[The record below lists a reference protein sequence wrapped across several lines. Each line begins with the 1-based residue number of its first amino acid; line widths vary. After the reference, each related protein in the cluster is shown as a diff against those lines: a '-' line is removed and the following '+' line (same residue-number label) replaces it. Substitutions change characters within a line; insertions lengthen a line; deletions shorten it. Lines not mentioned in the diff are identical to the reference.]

1 MGNYPSPDR
10 MKTPRLLIPGPV
22 PLEGR
27 VAEELAKP
35 ASPHYGEEWVAT
47 YRETEDLLRTLFR
60 MRNAKVFPM
69 AGPGHV
75 GMEALVATLLG
86 PEDKALVIDNGFFG
100 RRLREMLDAHQVETF
115 SIHGRWGAPPDLRR
129 VEEVLSGTYIRA
141 VFAVHSETSTGMVNP
156 IRELGNLTHEYGSLF
171 VVDAV
176 SSLGGLP
183 LLCDEWKVDAAFAA
197 SQKCLGGPPG
207 IAPVAIRPSI
217 LEAVDSDRVRGWYT
231 NLHTWD
237 RFSTEWG
244 AWHPQPT
251 TISSNV
257 FHAFKASL
265 ELVFEEGL
273 ERRLERHRTV
283 GRAYREALRALGFTT
298 IPQEEDASDTVTAA
312 RPPEGVEAPQLQ
324 ERLRTEFGILV
335 SGGLTEL
342 AGQILRIG
350 HMGPTATPGDL
361 IAITE
366 ALGSLMKESEAANAE
381 KALEVATSL
390 TKGLLE

>member
-1 MGNYPSPDR
+1 MGDYPPSDQ

-35 ASPHYGEEWVAT
+35 VSPHYGEEWVAT
-47 YRETEDLLRTLFR
+47 YRETQDLLRTLFR
-60 MRNAKVFPM
+60 MRDAKVFPM
-69 AGPGHV
+69 AGPAHV
-75 GMEALVATLLG
+75 GMEALVVTLLG

-100 RRLREMLDAHQVETF
+100 RRLREMLDAHQVEAF
-115 SIHGRWGAPPDLRR
+115 SIHGRWGTPPDLRR

-176 SSLGGLP
+176 SSVGGLP
-183 LLCDEWKVDAAFAA
+183 LSCDDWKVDAVFAA

-217 LEAVDSDRVRGWYT
+217 LEAVDSDQVRGWYT

-237 RFSTEWG
+237 RFSEEWG
-244 AWHPQPT
+244 TWHPQPT

-257 FHAFKASL
+257 FRAFKVAL

-273 ERRLERHRTV
+273 ERRLDRHRTV

-298 IPQEEDASDTVTAA
+298 VPQEEDASDTVTAA
-312 RPPEGVEAPQLQ
+312 RPPEDIEATALQ
-324 ERLRTEFGILV
+324 DGLREKFDIVV

-342 AGQILRIG
+342 AGKILRIG
-350 HMGPTATPGDL
+350 HMGPTANPDDL
-361 IAITE
+361 LTITQ
-366 ALGSLMKESEAANAE
+366 ALGSLMKSSEHGDAE
-381 KALEVATSL
+381 KALEVATSM
-390 TKGLLE
+390 TKSLRE

>member
-1 MGNYPSPDR
+1 

-35 ASPHYGEEWVAT
+35 ASPHYGKEWVAN
-47 YRETEDLLRTLFR
+47 YRETQDLLRTLFR
-60 MRNAKVFPM
+60 MADAKVFPI
-69 AGPGHV
+69 AGPAHV
-75 GMEALVATLLG
+75 GMEALVTTLLG

-100 RRLREMLDAHQVETF
+100 RRLREMLDAHQVEAF
-115 SIHGRWGAPPDLRR
+115 SIHGRWGTPPDLRR

-156 IRELGNLTHEYGSLF
+156 IRELGSLTHEYGSLF

-183 LLCDEWKVDAAFAA
+183 LLCDEWRVDAAFAA
-197 SQKCLGGPPG
+197 SQKCLGAPPG

-231 NLHTWD
+231 NLLTWD
-237 RFSTEWG
+237 RFSEEWG

-251 TISSNV
+251 TISTNV
-257 FHAFKASL
+257 FMAFKVAL

-298 IPQEEDASDTVTAA
+298 IPHEEDASDTVTAA
-312 RPPEGVEAPQLQ
+312 RPPEGVEATQLL
-324 ERLRTEFGILV
+324 EALREKFNIYV

-350 HMGPTATPGDL
+350 HMGPTARPEDL
-361 IAITE
+361 LAVME
-366 ALGSLMKESEAANAE
+366 ALGSLMEGSSEGDAR
-381 KALEVATSL
+381 KAMEVATSL
-390 TKGLLE
+390 TKSLMD

>member
-1 MGNYPSPDR
+1 MGVHPSNDR
-10 MKTPRLLIPGPV
+10 METPRLLIPGPV

-35 ASPHYGEEWVAT
+35 ASPHYGKEWVAS
-47 YRETEDLLRTLFR
+47 YRETQDLLRTLFR
-60 MRNAKVFPM
+60 MGDAKVFPM
-69 AGPGHV
+69 AGPAHV
-75 GMEALVATLLG
+75 GMEALVTTLLG

-100 RRLREMLDAHQVETF
+100 RRLREMLDAHQVEAF

-156 IRELGNLTHEYGSLF
+156 IRELGSLTHEYGSLF

-176 SSLGGLP
+176 SSLAGLP

-207 IAPVAIRPSI
+207 IAPVVVRPSI

-231 NLHTWD
+231 NLLTWD
-237 RFSTEWG
+237 RFSEDWG

-257 FHAFKASL
+257 FGAFKVAL

-283 GRAYREALRALGFTT
+283 GRAYREALRILGFTT
-298 IPQEEDASDTVTAA
+298 IPQEEDCSDTVTAA
-312 RPPEGVEAPQLQ
+312 RPPEDVEATQLV
-324 ERLRTEFGILV
+324 EALREKFNIFV

-342 AGQILRIG
+342 AGQILRVG
-350 HMGPTATPGDL
+350 HMGPTARPEDL
-361 IAITE
+361 LAVTE
-366 ALGSLMKESEAANAE
+366 ALGSLMEGSAE
-381 KALEVATSL
+381 GDAKKAVEVATSL
-390 TKGLLE
+390 TKSLVD

>member
-1 MGNYPSPDR
+1 MSDYPSPDR

-35 ASPHYGEEWVAT
+35 ASPHYGKEWVAT
-47 YRETEDLLRTLFR
+47 YRETQDLLRTLFR
-60 MRNAKVFPM
+60 MRDAKVFPM
-69 AGPGHV
+69 AGPAHV
-75 GMEALVATLLG
+75 GMEALVTTLLG

-100 RRLREMLDAHQVETF
+100 RRLREMLDAHQVEAF
-115 SIHGRWGAPPDLRR
+115 SIHGRWGSPPDLRR

-156 IRELGNLTHEYGSLF
+156 IRELGDLTHDYGSLF

-176 SSLGGLP
+176 SSLAGLP
-183 LLCDEWKVDAAFAA
+183 LPCDDWKVDAAFAA

-207 IAPVAIRPSI
+207 IAPVVIRPSI
-217 LEAVDSDRVRGWYT
+217 LDAIDPDRVRGWYT
-231 NLHTWD
+231 NLCTWD
-237 RFSTEWG
+237 RFSEEWG
-244 AWHPQPT
+244 EWHPQPT

-257 FHAFKASL
+257 FRAFKVAL

-283 GRAYREALRALGFTT
+283 GRAYREALRALGFTMV
-298 IPQEEDASDTVTAA
+298 PREEDASDTVTAA
-312 RPPEGVEAPQLQ
+312 RPPENIEAPKLQ
-324 ERLRTEFGILV
+324 EGLREKFGIVV

-342 AGQILRIG
+342 TGQILRIG
-350 HMGPTATPGDL
+350 HMGPTATPEDL
-361 IAITE
+361 LSVTE
-366 ALGSLMKESEAANAE
+366 ALGSLMKGSGAGNAE
-381 KALEVATSL
+381 KAVEVATSL
-390 TKGLLE
+390 TKGLTD

>member
-1 MGNYPSPDR
+1 

-35 ASPHYGEEWVAT
+35 ALPHYGEEWVQT
-47 YRETEDLLRTLFR
+47 YRQTEDLLRTLFR
-60 MRNAKVFPM
+60 MGDAKVFPM
-69 AGPGHV
+69 AGPAHV
-75 GMEALVATLLG
+75 GMEALATTLLG

-100 RRLREMLDAHQVETF
+100 RRLREMLDAHQVEAF

-156 IRELGNLTHEYGSLF
+156 IAELGNLSHEYGSLF

-183 LLCDEWKVDAAFAA
+183 LPSDEWKVDAAFAA

-231 NLHTWD
+231 NLHIWD
-237 RFSTEWG
+237 RFRQNWG
-244 AWHPQPT
+244 EWHPQPT
-251 TISSNV
+251 TISTNV
-257 FHAFKASL
+257 FRAFQAAL

-273 ERRLERHRTV
+273 ELRLKRHRTI

-298 IPQEEDASDTVTAA
+298 VPKEEDCSDTVTAV
-312 RPPEGVEAPQLQ
+312 RPPPSFEAPELQ
-324 ERLRTEFGILV
+324 TRLRKDFGLFV

-342 AGQILRIG
+342 EGQVLRIG
-350 HMGPTATPGDL
+350 HMGPTANPADL
-361 IAITE
+361 LTVTK
-366 ALGSLMKESEAANAE
+366 ALGNLMKGSKEGDAD
-381 KALEVATSL
+381 KAVEVATSL
-390 TKGLLE
+390 SKGLLG

>member
-1 MGNYPSPDR
+1 
-10 MKTPRLLIPGPV
+10 
-22 PLEGR
+22 
-27 VAEELAKP
+27 
-35 ASPHYGEEWVAT
+35 
-47 YRETEDLLRTLFR
+47 
-60 MRNAKVFPM
+60 
-69 AGPGHV
+69 AGPAHV
-75 GMEALVATLLG
+75 GMESLITTLLG

-100 RRLREMLDAHQVETF
+100 RRLREMLDAHQVEAF

-156 IRELGNLTHEYGSLF
+156 IRELGNLSHEYGSLF

-183 LLCDEWKVDAAFAA
+183 LPCDDWKVDAAFAA

-237 RFSTEWG
+237 QFSEEWG

-251 TISSNV
+251 TISSNI
-257 FHAFKASL
+257 FRAFKVSL
-265 ELVFEEGL
+265 ELLFEEGL

-298 IPQEEDASDTVTAA
+298 VPQEEDASDTVTAA
-312 RPPEGVEAPQLQ
+312 RPPEGIEASALQ
-324 ERLRTEFGILV
+324 ADLREKFDIIV

-350 HMGPTATPGDL
+350 HMGPTARPEDLMAVTQALSELLKDSGDGN
-361 IAITE
+361 T
-366 ALGSLMKESEAANAE
+366 E
-381 KALEVATSL
+381 KALEVATTLS
-390 TKGLLE
+390 ENMPD